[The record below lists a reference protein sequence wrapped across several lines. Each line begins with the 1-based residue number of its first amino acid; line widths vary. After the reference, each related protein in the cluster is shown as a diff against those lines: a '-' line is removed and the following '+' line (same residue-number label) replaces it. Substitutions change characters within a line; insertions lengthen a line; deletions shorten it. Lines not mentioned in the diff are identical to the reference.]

1 MTSYNIIV
9 HGNNNQF
16 SLVPSVLTPSLFIP
30 VVSEIPRTNLFFRP
44 LLVIAPKV
52 MMVRLS

>member
-30 VVSEIPRTNLFFRP
+30 VLSEIPNK
-44 LLVIAPKV
+44 LVFQALTGYCSKGYDG
-52 MMVRLS
+52 